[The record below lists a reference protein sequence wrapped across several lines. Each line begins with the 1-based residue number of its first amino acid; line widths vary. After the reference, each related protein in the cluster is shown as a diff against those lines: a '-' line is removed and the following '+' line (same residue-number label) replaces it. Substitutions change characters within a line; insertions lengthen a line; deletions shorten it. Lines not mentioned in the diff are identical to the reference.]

1 MSTSVISEADA
12 VIEEAKLAAERAKL
26 EASVAKSAS
35 RVMKHMNE
43 DHEDSL
49 VAYVLAFATGV
60 EGTDPTKDKEDA
72 LLRNV
77 QKGRLSISSAKMTAV
92 DAGGFVIEIK
102 LLENPESNTLVL
114 SNVRVPYHK
123 PIQSARDLHHTA
135 VAMHEMAYEKLGVW
149 YKTKSGYYAKA
160 LKSATVRSYESLKK
174 SESAQKLYED
184 ATNVSKTSVATGIA
198 AVVAA
203 SAAASYLR
211 SSRTAQ

>member
-12 VIEEAKLAAERAKL
+12 TIERAKL
-26 EASVAKSAS
+26 KASVAKSAS
-35 RVMKHMNE
+35 RVIKHMNE

-77 QKGRLSISSAKMTAV
+77 QKGMLSISSAKMTEV
-92 DAGGFVIEIK
+92 DVDGFVIEIT
-102 LLENPESNTLVL
+102 LLENPGSNTLVL
-114 SNVRVPYHK
+114 SNVRVPYHQ

-135 VAMHEMAYEKLGVW
+135 VAMHEMAYDKLGIW
-149 YKTKSGYYAKA
+149 YKTKTGYYAKA
-160 LKSATVRSYESLKK
+160 LKSTAIRSYDSMKN
-174 SESAQKLYED
+174 SESARKLYDD
-184 ATNVSKTSVATGIA
+184 ATSVSKTSVATGIA

-203 SAAASYLR
+203 SVAAGYLR
-211 SSRTAQ
+211 SSRTSQ